1 MGTLALIAAAVAIV
15 AIWITRNALRSAS
28 ESESKLAVALRTGA
42 DQSKELDRIRV
53 RSAELDAQ
61 HEQEMRRALAE
72 YERRAQECASHIEKK
87 DREVASI
94 LSEASSG
101 FPWLARAIAHYETL
115 EDFEAAQQLRTKK
128 HPAVKAA
135 AQVRETAERSREF
148 RAEYHIARSRIDYYE
163 GLFPW
168 LAEYVDVDLDTLIQI
183 TKLAESEDVD
193 DDPVRRYL
201 APGEYQQLSVIER
214 DQLALER
221 YLTKRKSPWELGRD
235 YERFVGY
242 QFEQQGYGVEYQGI
256 AEGLADL
263 GRDLVATRGPKTFV
277 IQCKY
282 WAQHKTIH
290 EKHVAQLFGTTVK
303 YRIEHGTIDDD
314 SVRGVFV
321 TSTKL
326 SPMAIAFSEQLGIA
340 VQENHRLAPYP
351 MVKCNIGRG
360 EWGQKTRIYHLP
372 MNQMYDRTR
381 IHKTGEC
388 YVATVEEAH
397 AMGFRRAHRWRG
409 SSDS

>member
-15 AIWITRNALRSAS
+15 AIWITRDTLRSAS
-28 ESESKLAVALRTGA
+28 ETESKLAAALRTGA
-42 DQSKELDRIRV
+42 DQSKELERIRT
-53 RSAELDAQ
+53 RSVELDAQ
-61 HEQEMRRALAE
+61 HEKETRRALAE
-72 YERRAQECASHIEKK
+72 YERRAQECAAHIEKK
-87 DREVASI
+87 DREVATI
-94 LSEASSG
+94 LNEASSG

-115 EDFEAAQQLRTKK
+115 EDFEAAKHLRTKK

-168 LAEYVDVDLDTLIQI
+168 LEEYVDVDLDTLIQM

-201 APGEYQQLSVIER
+201 APGEYQQLSVVER

-256 AEGLADL
+256 TEGLADL
-263 GRDLVATRGPKTFV
+263 GRDLVAAKGQQTLV

-303 YRIEHGTIDDD
+303 YRIEHGGKDDD
-314 SVRGVFV
+314 SVRGVFI

-340 VQENHRLAPYP
+340 VHENHRLAPYP

-360 EWGQKTRIYHLP
+360 EWGQETRIYHLP
-372 MNQMYDRTR
+372 MDQMYDRTR
-381 IHKTGEC
+381 IHNNGEC

-397 AMGFRRAHRWRG
+397 ALGFRRAHRWRG
-409 SSDS
+409 NSDL